1 MLKKFVI
8 SIVVIIFSIIFW
20 MYLINVSN
28 EDKFDKNLTMSIG
41 EKFTHITEEII
52 IPKNKAL
59 LEIKK
64 NTSDYYRISV
74 FVDGIR
80 INRLENGNELEN
92 VFSVEER
99 KITLFF
105 RDSNNY
111 NKFSKENRK
120 ITVKYELK
128 NVYLIDEYTNASIL
142 NIRSKNCKSIKL
154 EIPNKTD
161 TFFILEGNN
170 VTYKKIS
177 ENEYTINPKGRGNT
191 KVVMDSKIFNSTSKH
206 DEEYI
211 SEENTEEGQK
221 KYYNFIKTLQVVSA
235 LTLINMIS
243 SYMITK
249 KIRVNKIYHRQT
261 DDVIDVIFAENM
273 IDKKINISNLIMA
286 IIVQQIV
293 RGNIIYENDTLTLLR
308 YDNKSEI
315 KNNILNMFFNTNKV
329 INVKKLFSVFEDK
342 QNVEKNV
349 KQFKKI
355 KKEINKLHYK
365 YNIYN
370 KKAKIL
376 LNVIRILAIILIC
389 IIYFNIIY
397 RVFDVYIAE
406 FIFEIFLFAVVLL
419 YLNDKLGFGLIS
431 GGGIITFM
439 LPIVN
444 CIMIM
449 VLSIWVYLIE
459 TKVKTV
465 ELIVIVVAI
474 LINFITIKKTKTHI
488 FTKYGLEEYKKIK
501 GLKNYIIDYSLME
514 ERDMDAAII
523 WDNYLTYA
531 TAFGIPN
538 KVTDKFSES
547 LMNLAITINKIN
559 EIMWKE

>member
-8 SIVVIIFSIIFW
+8 SILVIIFSIIFW
-20 MYLINVSN
+20 MYLINISN

-41 EKFTHITEEII
+41 EKFTYITEEII

-80 INRLENGNELEN
+80 LNRLENGNELEN

-99 KITLFF
+99 KITVFF
-105 RDSNNY
+105 KDSNKY

-120 ITVKYELK
+120 ITVKYEVK

-161 TFFILEGNN
+161 MFFILEGNN

-177 ENEYTINPKGRGNT
+177 ENEYTINPKGRENIE
-191 KVVMDSKIFNSTSKH
+191 VVMDSKIFNSTSKH
-206 DEEYI
+206 NEEYI

-243 SYMITK
+243 TYMITK

-376 LNVIRILAIILIC
+376 LNVMRILAIILIC

-397 RVFDVYIAE
+397 RLFDFYIAK

-439 LPIVN
+439 SPIVN
-444 CIMIM
+444 CIMII
-449 VLSIWVYLIE
+449 VLSIWAYLIE

-523 WDNYLTYA
+523 WDDYLTYA

-547 LMNLAITINKIN
+547 LMNLAIIINKIN